1 MLTNGINM
9 KNAISSVVALIS
21 LAISSSSFAFSISI
35 DDPTYST
42 SFYDSPSVNNDYSL
56 YMIGV
61 YETRSDHSSNY
72 HPTGTAEI
80 EIGDQF
86 GKDTILVLSS
96 YEPTKWNITGLGV
109 DDITNVI
116 LYGYHDQ
123 SIFGLLASTLV
134 TEYSYDGGNYRG
146 MTYEFAGDGQV
157 VNHLAAQDLVVS
169 SFAGSYRGTSFRI
182 AELSSVSVP
191 EPATLGLFLMG
202 LMAFVSRQLKARSGR
217 RWAF

>member
-1 MLTNGINM
+1 M
-9 KNAISSVVALIS
+9 KNAISSVVALIT
-21 LAISSSSFAFSISI
+21 LAITSSSFAFSISI

-61 YETRSDHSSNY
+61 YETRSDHSGGY
-72 HPTGTAEI
+72 HPTGTANV

-96 YEPTKWNITGLGV
+96 YESTKWNITGLGI
-109 DDITNVI
+109 DDITSVI

-134 TEYSYDGGNYRG
+134 TEYSYDDGQNYQG

-169 SFAGSYRGTSFRI
+169 SFAGSYRATSFRI

-191 EPATLGLFLMG
+191 EPTSLGLFLMG
-202 LMAFVSRQLKARSGR
+202 LMVFFSRKLKSHSGR
-217 RWAF
+217 RWIF